1 MPPSTLK
8 GKFLYNAVSCHNDHS
23 KYFTLHPLVA
33 ELFIATP
40 NQFLLEAFSSISATL
55 QLLREDFS
63 LPYQPLSIL
72 IYTAE

>member
-1 MPPSTLK
+1 MTI
-8 GKFLYNAVSCHNDHS
+8 H
-23 KYFTLHPLVA
+23 FTLHPLVA

-63 LPYQPLSIL
+63 LPYPPLSIARYSFIQL
-72 IYTAE
+72 SELRQCGVKQIPQTSEHQ